1 MNTVI
6 TRPCGSLQFKMDKTN
21 KSIIYVYKREGEVV
35 PDIYGRTTEGKEFL
49 ILGVD
54 FCSDEDRVTFSLYT
68 TNQNAIGKNT
78 GEYFRGEELLRIA
91 CFDIT
96 SEHRGATRYEDY
108 ALLLEHNVF
117 NNSISILVYDGLGN
131 HASNLLTVWN
141 QGLLEDSVS

>member
-6 TRPCGSLQFKMDKTN
+6 TRPCGALQLKMDKTN
-21 KSIIYVYKREGEVV
+21 KSIMYVYKREGDVI
-35 PDIYGRTTEGKEFL
+35 PDICGRTTEDKEFL

-54 FCSDEDRVTFSLYT
+54 LCNDEDRVTFSLYT

-78 GEYFRGEELLRIA
+78 GECFQGEELLRIA

-96 SEHRGATRYEDY
+96 SEHKGATRYEDY

-117 NNSISILVYDGLGN
+117 NNSISILFYDGLGN
-131 HASNLLTVWN
+131 HASNLLMIWID
-141 QGLLEDSVS
+141 GLLEDRVA